1 MSPSMQMTCK
11 FEVIH
16 LRDLLTGGEGGLLDY
31 RGRRGCHVT
40 AARHFHH
47 RGRFLHDLAVT
58 KETKV
63 IYYSQQAV
71 RERYVTAVIT

>member
-1 MSPSMQMTCK
+1 MQMTCK

-47 RGRFLHDLAVT
+47 RARFLHDLAVT
-58 KETKV
+58 KKQSHLLFATG
-63 IYYSQQAV
+63 
-71 RERYVTAVIT
+71 R